1 MPTTHPRYMLTDTGK
16 VAQALDAAAQR
27 WPDRPRRELVDLL
40 MSVAAQRIE
49 REQRVARQTQALRRL
64 PELVDAD
71 VLLSD
76 QAWR

>member
-1 MPTTHPRYMLTDTGK
+1 MLTDTGK
-16 VAQALDAAAQR
+16 IADALDAAAQR

-40 MSVAAQRIE
+40 MTSAAQRIE
-49 REQRVARQTQALRRL
+49 REQRVARQQQALRQL
-64 PELVDAD
+64 PELVDSD